1 MAGST
6 LLASARHIQRSSR
19 VSEAPLCHLPYNNLS
34 PEVPMKIAIIV
45 TEFPSTTETFIMR
58 DVVKFLDWGHDVRLY
73 HLLPYNR
80 RATLHDFA
88 KQVVPRA
95 RGIRFFDGRVLR
107 ETLSVAVRRAPTLLR
122 ILGDLLRHGWKDP
135 EIIVKSFGIVPKS
148 LVIARELQAWD
159 AEHVHGEFAGH
170 PTTCAWIVHRMTAI
184 PYSASCRAH
193 DIFIRQTLLGL
204 TLWEAA
210 AVRCISRYN
219 IDFLRRHV
227 PKLRTK
233 PMQVI
238 HSSIDLS
245 TIQVSDR
252 EPKAVFSILYVGSL
266 TPRKGVDDLLN
277 ALAQLPQG
285 LTWTLTLIGDGQ
297 ERQALEHL
305 TAVLRISDSI
315 RFAGPQRFEQV
326 ALAYRDCDVLV
337 APSRFGRAGRTEGI
351 PNVVIEALGH
361 QRPVITTRISGI
373 PELVEDGV
381 TGLLVEPNDPQSLC
395 RALQRVYNDP
405 AAADAM
411 AKRGRARVESEFDLD
426 KNARAQVAMFEAAN
440 RRALG
445 NAHIR
450 PDVRSRA

>member
-1 MAGST
+1 
-6 LLASARHIQRSSR
+6 
-19 VSEAPLCHLPYNNLS
+19 
-34 PEVPMKIAIIV
+34 MKIAIIV

-88 KQVVPRA
+88 QQVVPRA
-95 RGIRFFDGRVLR
+95 RGIRFLDGQVLR
-107 ETLSVAVRRAPTLLR
+107 ETLKVAMNKAPTLLH

-148 LVIARELQAWD
+148 LVIARELEEWG

-227 PKLRTK
+227 PRLRSK

-245 TIQVSDR
+245 TIHVTDR
-252 EPKAVFSILYVGSL
+252 EPKTVFSMLYVGSL

-285 LTWTLTLIGDGQ
+285 LIWTLTLIGDGD
-297 ERQALEHL
+297 ERKALERL
-305 TAVLRISDSI
+305 SASLGLLESV
-315 RFAGPQRFEQV
+315 RFEGSQRFEQV
-326 ALAYRDCDVLV
+326 ATAYRHCDVLV

-361 QRPVITTRISGI
+361 QRPVITTRVSGI

-381 TGLLVEPNDPQSLC
+381 TGLLVEPNDPQGLC
-395 RALQRVYNDP
+395 LALKRVYDDP
-405 AAADAM
+405 IAADAM
-411 AKRGRARVESEFDLD
+411 ARRGRARVELEFDLD
-426 KNARAQVAMFEAAN
+426 KNARAQIAMFEMA
-440 RRALG
+440 RVG
-445 NAHIR
+445 ST
-450 PDVRSRA
+450 P